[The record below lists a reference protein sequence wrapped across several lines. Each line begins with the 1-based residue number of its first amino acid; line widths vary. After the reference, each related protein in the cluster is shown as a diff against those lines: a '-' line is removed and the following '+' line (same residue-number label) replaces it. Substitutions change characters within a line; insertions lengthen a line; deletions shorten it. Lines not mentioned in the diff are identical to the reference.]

1 MKKLVAAALTAGA
14 LAMSLGAVAS
24 DTILMGTEGAYPPYN
39 YYDSDNNLIGFD
51 IEVGD
56 ALCSAM

>member
-24 DTILMGTEGAYPPYN
+24 DTILMGTEGAYPPVLKVLTLHITTTTVTTT
-39 YYDSDNNLIGFD
+39 SL
-51 IEVGD
+51 V
-56 ALCSAM
+56 LTLK